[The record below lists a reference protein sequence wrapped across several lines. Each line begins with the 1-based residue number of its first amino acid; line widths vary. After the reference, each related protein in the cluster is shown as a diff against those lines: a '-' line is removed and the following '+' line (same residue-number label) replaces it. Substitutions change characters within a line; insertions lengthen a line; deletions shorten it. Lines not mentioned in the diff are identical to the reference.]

1 MIRTAVEALA
11 ASSEGDAGIL
21 AVTVLTSLDEAR
33 LEAVG
38 FSRGPAEH
46 VTALARLAAAAG
58 AEGVVCAVPEVG
70 VGKGARSRS
79 HRRHAR
85 HQTGRVGQR
94 RSEESGH
101 PRGGDRGGGRP
112 AGCGSPDHCGGRS
125 GGGRTVDIAGDRGCG
140 FDDRRKSRWLGSRF
154 VERDEDMAQPPQLT
168 DEQRAAA
175 LAKAAEAR
183 RVRAEA
189 KELLKT
195 GSLRLS
201 ELFEKAESDELL
213 AGLKV
218 ERALAAMPGTGKIKA
233 KRLMESVG
241 IAENRRIRG
250 LGDKQKEALL
260 AEFS

>member
-1 MIRTAVEALA
+1 M
-11 ASSEGDAGIL
+11 
-21 AVTVLTSLDEAR
+21 
-33 LEAVG
+33 
-38 FSRGPAEH
+38 
-46 VTALARLAAAAG
+46 
-58 AEGVVCAVPEVG
+58 
-70 VGKGARSRS
+70 
-79 HRRHAR
+79 
-85 HQTGRVGQR
+85 
-94 RSEESGH
+94 
-101 PRGGDRGGGRP
+101 
-112 AGCGSPDHCGGRS
+112 
-125 GGGRTVDIAGDRGCG
+125 
-140 FDDRRKSRWLGSRF
+140 
-154 VERDEDMAQPPQLT
+154 T

-201 ELFEKAESDELL
+201 ELFEKADSDELL
-213 AGLKV
+213 AGIKV
-218 ERALAAMPGTGKIKA
+218 ERVLAAMPGTGKIKA